1 MSVIMVQALDAN
13 GEKTA
18 DVALDEVVFGA
29 SALPHLLHDVVKMQ
43 LANRRQG
50 SASTLTRGDVRGG
63 GKKPWKQ
70 KGTGRARAG
79 TRRSPLWRGGGTV
92 FGPKPRSY
100 SYAVPRQVRAAA
112 LRAALSEKV
121 RAGQFMV
128 LDSLSLEE
136 PSTKAFK
143 VLLERLGVAGRAL
156 IITDQAQR
164 DDATSKSC
172 RNLPYLTL
180 LPTQGLNVYDVLRHD
195 ILIMT
200 KNAVSVV
207 EEAWKP

>member
-1 MSVIMVQALDAN
+1 M
-13 GEKTA
+13 
-18 DVALDEVVFGA
+18 
-29 SALPHLLHDVVKMQ
+29 
-43 LANRRQG
+43 
-50 SASTLTRGDVRGG
+50 
-63 GKKPWKQ
+63 
-70 KGTGRARAG
+70 
-79 TRRSPLWRGGGTV
+79 

-128 LDSLSLEE
+128 LDSLSLED

-143 VLLERLGVAGRAL
+143 ALLEKLGVVGRAL
-156 IITDQAQR
+156 IITERVQR

-180 LPTQGLNVYDVLRHD
+180 LPIEGLNVYDILRHD

>member
-1 MSVIMVQALDAN
+1 MAIKVQTLDAN
-13 GEKTA
+13 GVKTA
-18 DVALDEVVFGA
+18 EFTLNEAVFDA
-29 SALPHLLHDVVKMQ
+29 AAVPQLLHDVVKMQ

-50 SASTLTRGDVRGG
+50 TASTRTRSDVRGG
-63 GKKPWKQ
+63 GRKPWKQ

-100 SYAVPRQVRAAA
+100 GYAVPRQVRAAA

-136 PSTKAFK
+136 PSTKAFMA
-143 VLLERLGVAGRAL
+143 LLEKVGVAGRAL
-156 IITDQAQR
+156 IITERVQR

-180 LPTQGLNVYDVLRHD
+180 LPPEGLNVYDVLRHD

-200 KNAVSVV
+200 RNAVSAV

>member
-1 MSVIMVQALDAN
+1 MAIKVQALDAN
-13 GEKTA
+13 GVKTVDFTLNEA
-18 DVALDEVVFGA
+18 VFDA
-29 SALPHLLHDVVKMQ
+29 AAVPQLLHDVVKMQ

-50 SASTLTRGDVRGG
+50 TASTRTRADVRGG
-63 GKKPWKQ
+63 GRKPWKQ

-128 LDSLSLEE
+128 LDNLSLED

-143 VLLERLGVAGRAL
+143 ALLEKLGVAGRAL
-156 IITDQAQR
+156 IITERVQR

-180 LPTQGLNVYDVLRHD
+180 LPTEGLNVYDILRHD

>member
-1 MSVIMVQALDAN
+1 MAIKVHTLDTN
-13 GEKTA
+13 GVKTA
-18 DVALDEVVFGA
+18 EFTLNEAVFDA
-29 SALPHLLHDVVKMQ
+29 AAVPQLLHDVVKMQ

-50 SASTLTRGDVRGG
+50 TASTRTRSDVRGG
-63 GKKPWKQ
+63 GRKPWKQ

-100 SYAVPRQVRAAA
+100 GYAVPRQVRAAA

-121 RAGQFMV
+121 RSGQFMV
-128 LDSLSLEE
+128 LDGLSLEE
-136 PSTKAFK
+136 PSTKAFMA
-143 VLLERLGVAGRAL
+143 LLEKVGVAGRAL
-156 IITDQAQR
+156 IITERVQR

-180 LPTQGLNVYDVLRHD
+180 LPPEGLNVYDVLRHD

-200 KNAVSVV
+200 RNAVSVV

>member
-1 MSVIMVQALDAN
+1 MSVMVQALDAN
-13 GEKTA
+13 GVKTV
-18 DVALDEVVFGA
+18 DVALDEAVFDA
-29 SALPHLLHDVVKMQ
+29 AAVPQLLHDVVKMQ

-50 SASTLTRGDVRGG
+50 TASTRTRSEVRGG

-100 SYAVPRQVRAAA
+100 GYVVPRQVRAAA
-112 LRAALSEKV
+112 LRAALSGKV
-121 RAGQFMV
+121 RSGQFIV

-136 PSTKAFK
+136 PSTKTFK
-143 VLLERLGVAGRAL
+143 ALFERLGVAGRAL
-156 IITDQAQR
+156 IVTDQAQQG
-164 DDATSKSC
+164 DAIAKSC
-172 RNLPYLTL
+172 RNLPQFTL
-180 LPTQGLNVYDVLRHD
+180 VPTQGLNVYDILRHD
-195 ILIMT
+195 TLIMT

-207 EEAWKP
+207 EEAWRP

>member
-1 MSVIMVQALDAN
+1 MAVMVQALDTN
-13 GEKTA
+13 GLKMA
-18 DVALDEVVFGA
+18 DIALDEAIFDAAAV
-29 SALPHLLHDVVKMQ
+29 PQLLHDVVKMQ

-50 SASTLTRGDVRGG
+50 TASTRTRSDVRGG

-79 TRRSPLWRGGGTV
+79 TSRSPLWRGGGTV

-128 LDSLSLEE
+128 LESLSLEE

-143 VLLERLGVAGRAL
+143 TLLEKLGVVGRAL
-156 IITDQAQR
+156 IITERVQR
-164 DDATSKSC
+164 DDATSMSC

-180 LPTQGLNVYDVLRHD
+180 LPTQGLNVYDILRHD
-195 ILIMT
+195 VLIMT

>member
-1 MSVIMVQALDAN
+1 MSVTIQALDVN

-18 DVALDEVVFGA
+18 DVTLDEAVFGVA
-29 SALPHLLHDVVKMQ
+29 VSPQLLHDVVKMQ

-50 SASTLTRGDVRGG
+50 TASTRTRSEVRGG

-92 FGPKPRSY
+92 FGPKPRRY
-100 SYAVPRQVRAAA
+100 GYLVPRQVRAAA

-121 RAGQFMV
+121 RAGRFMV
-128 LDSLSLEE
+128 VDSLTFEE

-143 VLLERLGVAGRAL
+143 ALLERLGVHGPAL
-156 IITDQAQR
+156 MVTDQALQES
-164 DDATSKSC
+164 AAAKSC
-172 RNLPYLTL
+172 RNLPHLTL
-180 LPTQGLNVYDVLRHD
+180 VPTQGLNVYDVLRHD
-195 ILIMT
+195 TLIMT
-200 KNAVSVV
+200 KGAVSAV

>member
-1 MSVIMVQALDAN
+1 MAIKVQTLDAN
-13 GEKTA
+13 GVKTA
-18 DVALDEVVFGA
+18 EFTLNEAVFDA
-29 SALPHLLHDVVKMQ
+29 AAVPQLLHDVVKMQ

-50 SASTLTRGDVRGG
+50 TASTRTRGDVRGG

-143 VLLERLGVAGRAL
+143 ALLERLGITGRAL
-156 IITDQAQR
+156 IITERVQR

-172 RNLPYLTL
+172 RNLPHLTL

-200 KNAVSVV
+200 RNAVSAV

>member
-1 MSVIMVQALDAN
+1 MAVMVQALDTN
-13 GEKTA
+13 GLKMA
-18 DVALDEVVFGA
+18 DFALDEAIFDAAAV
-29 SALPHLLHDVVKMQ
+29 PQLLHDVVKMQ

-50 SASTLTRGDVRGG
+50 TASTRTRSDVRGG

-79 TRRSPLWRGGGTV
+79 SSRSPLWRGGGTV

-112 LRAALSEKV
+112 LRAALSDKV

-128 LDSLSLEE
+128 LESLALEE
-136 PSTKAFK
+136 PSTKAFTT
-143 VLLERLGVAGRAL
+143 LLEKMGVVGRAL
-156 IITDQAQR
+156 IITERVQR
-164 DDATSKSC
+164 DDATSMSC

-180 LPTQGLNVYDVLRHD
+180 LPTQGLNVYDILRHD
-195 ILIMT
+195 VLIMT

>member
-1 MSVIMVQALDAN
+1 MAVMVQALDAN
-13 GEKTA
+13 GLKMA
-18 DVALDEVVFGA
+18 DVALDAAIFDAAAV
-29 SALPHLLHDVVKMQ
+29 PQLLHDVVKMQ

-50 SASTLTRGDVRGG
+50 TASTRTRSDVRGG

-79 TRRSPLWRGGGTV
+79 SSRSPLWRGGGTV

-112 LRAALSEKV
+112 LRAALSDKV

-128 LDSLSLEE
+128 LESLSLEE

-143 VLLERLGVAGRAL
+143 TLLEKLGVVGRAL
-156 IITDQAQR
+156 IITERVQR
-164 DDATSKSC
+164 DDATSMSC

-180 LPTQGLNVYDVLRHD
+180 LPTQGLNVYDILRHD
-195 ILIMT
+195 VLIMT

>member
-1 MSVIMVQALDAN
+1 MAIKVQALDAN
-13 GEKTA
+13 GVKTA
-18 DVALDEVVFGA
+18 DCALDEAIFDA
-29 SALPHLLHDVVKMQ
+29 AAMPQLLHDVVKMQ

-50 SASTLTRGDVRGG
+50 TASTRTRADVRGG

-128 LDSLSLEE
+128 LDSLSLED

-143 VLLERLGVAGRAL
+143 ALLEKLGVAGRAL
-156 IITDQAQR
+156 IITERVQR

-180 LPTQGLNVYDVLRHD
+180 LPTEGLNVYDILRHD

>member
-1 MSVIMVQALDAN
+1 MAVMVQALDTN
-13 GEKTA
+13 GLKMA
-18 DVALDEVVFGA
+18 DFALDEAIFDAAAV
-29 SALPHLLHDVVKMQ
+29 PQLLHDVVKMQ

-50 SASTLTRGDVRGG
+50 TASTRTRSDVRGG

-79 TRRSPLWRGGGTV
+79 TSRSPLWRGGGTV

-128 LDSLSLEE
+128 LESLALEE
-136 PSTKAFK
+136 PSTKAFTT
-143 VLLERLGVAGRAL
+143 LLEKMGVVGRAL
-156 IITDQAQR
+156 IITERVQR
-164 DDATSKSC
+164 DDATSMSC

-180 LPTQGLNVYDVLRHD
+180 LPTQGLNVYDILRHD
-195 ILIMT
+195 VLIMT

>member
-1 MSVIMVQALDAN
+1 MAIKVRALDAN
-13 GEKTA
+13 GVKTA
-18 DVALDEVVFGA
+18 DFTLNEAIFDAAAV
-29 SALPHLLHDVVKMQ
+29 PQLLHDVVKMQ

-50 SASTLTRGDVRGG
+50 TASTRTRADVRGG
-63 GKKPWKQ
+63 GRKPWKQ

-128 LDSLSLEE
+128 LDSLSLED

-143 VLLERLGVAGRAL
+143 ALLEKFGVAGRAL
-156 IITDQAQR
+156 IITERVQR

-180 LPTQGLNVYDVLRHD
+180 LPTEGLNVYDILRHD

>member
-1 MSVIMVQALDAN
+1 MSVMVQALDAN
-13 GEKTA
+13 GVKTV
-18 DVALDEVVFGA
+18 DVALDEAVFDA
-29 SALPHLLHDVVKMQ
+29 AAVPQLLHDVVKMQ

-50 SASTLTRGDVRGG
+50 TASTRTRSEVRGG

-100 SYAVPRQVRAAA
+100 GYVVPRQVRAAA
-112 LRAALSEKV
+112 LRAALSGKV
-121 RAGQFMV
+121 RSGQFMV

-143 VLLERLGVAGRAL
+143 MLLDRLGIAGRAL
-156 IITDQAQR
+156 IVTGQAQHG
-164 DDATSKSC
+164 DATVKSC
-172 RNLPYLTL
+172 RNLPQCTL
-180 LPTQGLNVYDVLRHD
+180 VPTQGLNVYDILRHD
-195 ILIMT
+195 TLIMT
-200 KNAVSVV
+200 KDAVSVV
-207 EEAWKP
+207 EEAWRP

>member
-1 MSVIMVQALDAN
+1 MAVMVQALDSN
-13 GEKTA
+13 GVNTA
-18 DVALDEVVFGA
+18 DVALDEAVFGVI
-29 SALPHLLHDVVKMQ
+29 ALPHLLHDVVKMQ
-43 LANRRQG
+43 LAKRRQG
-50 SASTLTRGDVRGG
+50 TASTRTRGDVRGG

-100 SYAVPRQVRAAA
+100 SYAVPRQVRATA
-112 LRAALSEKV
+112 LRVALSEKV

-136 PSTKAFK
+136 PSTKAFQA
-143 VLLERLGVAGRAL
+143 LLERLGIVGRAL
-156 IITDQAQR
+156 IITERVQR

-172 RNLPYLTL
+172 RNLPHLTL